1 MIFIFNILSKKCHKK
16 SVKICLMNELSSYQF
31 LKYINFINMFS
42 REKNRTKRFRHI
54 RLNDSIPLFLLVFL
68 HVWWVF
74 VCLYAQNT
82 VNRGIHIIWSV
93 STGQNYFVQI
103 YGNSMRRNQSLL
115 YIVFNY
121 CLVGIL
127 ILLSFVTVSL

>member
-42 REKNRTKRFRHI
+42 KKKIGRKDSDCQTEWWYPSFFI
-54 RLNDSIPLFLLVFL
+54 RVFL
-68 HVWWVF
+68 HVCWIF